1 MLPAITLLVLIE
13 LLLLEELDMP
23 DRRKCK
29 H

>member
-13 LLLLEELDMP
+13 LLFLEELDMP